1 MGYIASIDAPEK
13 LKGTELQ
20 ELTQMQLAFCEYLV
34 MNEGRTTR
42 KDAALH
48 AGYSPKIAAVEACE
62 LMKLA
67 HIQRYLHDRMR
78 EVNKAY
84 VVNRANFIKRQIQL
98 SDKLV
103 KEGKTEKAAAFEAM
117 IGKSLGIFI
126 DRKETITRDLTAED
140 KLKRKDELR
149 KQAESMR
156 KINELIDN

>member
-1 MGYIASIDAPEK
+1 
-13 LKGTELQ
+13 
-20 ELTQMQLAFCEYLV
+20 
-34 MNEGRTTR
+34 
-42 KDAALH
+42 
-48 AGYSPKIAAVEACE
+48 
-62 LMKLA
+62 
-67 HIQRYLHDRMR
+67 MR

-126 DRKETITRDLTAED
+126 DRKEIITRDLTAED